1 MAGPVATGVETA
13 RLSSPQ
19 LQRFAALLESPK
31 HQQRPP
37 AHVVNMY
44 DLGHQLPPVDSL
56 RSQVQQRVSSLFDD
70 RELTDETGV
79 CGKSQNPGS
88 HQESPTSSDMPVA
101 HFEVAAWEA
110 YMRTMLSPGSHAE
123 SGKNDEDS
131 AGRMLALREKRD
143 KEESAG
149 LIQLQAKA
157 DHELPATPRL
167 LLKEAA
173 RQAGGSG
180 SLQSVRSSLSELEG
194 LLACLNSSDPIRTAA
209 ALAVHDMVNQPLDT
223 SHAQNRHH
231 SREHTR
237 DETMCWG
244 QKFLSQDGRTR
255 VIDAMLAL
263 LSEKPA
269 SCHLGGMNELQ
280 QCAVEILQTL
290 TPRAGMISGTPNQH
304 DDQVFERVVADLVAC
319 VRHSGRHKADVHASK
334 AEEEESRVALR
345 VAALTAL
352 QHLCADIRGHARVAN
367 VGEMVLAILSDTSEP
382 AEQVGACKHTC
393 ARFPWRVYVCITQ
406 PLRQPR

>member
-1 MAGPVATGVETA
+1 MQATGVETA

-31 HQQRPP
+31 HQQGIPV
-37 AHVVNMY
+37 HVVNMY
-44 DLGHQLPPVDSL
+44 DLGHHLPPVDSL
-56 RSQVQQRVSSLFDD
+56 RSQVQQSVSSLFD
-70 RELTDETGV
+70 RELTDETAV
-79 CGKSQNPGS
+79 CGKSQNPRP

-110 YMRTMLSPGSHAE
+110 YKRAILPVSHSE
-123 SGKNDEDS
+123 SGMNDEDS

-143 KEESAG
+143 EEERAG

-157 DHELPATPRL
+157 HHELPATPRL

-173 RQAGGSG
+173 KQAGGSG

-209 ALAVHDMVNQPLDT
+209 ALALHEMVNQPLDT
-223 SHAQNRHH
+223 LHARNRHH
-231 SREHTR
+231 SREHAR

-244 QKFLSQDGRTR
+244 QKFLSQDDRTR
-255 VIDAMLAL
+255 VINAMLAL

-280 QCAVEILQTL
+280 QCAVEILETL
-290 TPRAGMISGTPNQH
+290 TPRVGMISGTPNQH
-304 DDQVFERVVADLVAC
+304 DDQVFERVVAHLVAC

-367 VGEMVLAILSDTSEP
+367 VGDMVLAILSDTSEP
-382 AEQVGACKHTC
+382 AEQVDACKRTC
-393 ARFPWRVYVCITQ
+393 ARFPWRVHVCIIL
-406 PLRQPR
+406 PMRQMSVCI